1 MLRRQLV
8 QIDSCDALL
17 NGAIAIA
24 MHQMPS
30 VDPAYIDATIQTY
43 AETVRKRV
51 RGPQSQALLAHLH
64 AHLFEEIGFAGNS
77 ENYYVASNSYLPAV
91 LNSKR
96 GLPITLCLIY
106 KLVGQ
111 RVGLRVHGIG
121 LPGHFMCAV
130 ETEQGMMLV
139 DPFSGGRI
147 LTQDEAQ
154 DLVRERFGP
163 EVEWSDDYLEPVSN
177 LHWLTRMLQNL
188 LHVFGGAGHY
198 SDVAAMLE
206 LEMLLWPR
214 QLHLQRDLALVLARI
229 GMSRPASIWLDE
241 YLKHNPD
248 DPQKSD
254 LKQLLE
260 VLTT

>member
-1 MLRRQLV
+1 M
-8 QIDSCDALL
+8 
-17 NGAIAIA
+17 
-24 MHQMPS
+24 
-30 VDPAYIDATIQTY
+30 
-43 AETVRKRV
+43 
-51 RGPQSQALLAHLH
+51 
-64 AHLFEEIGFAGNS
+64 
-77 ENYYVASNSYLPAV
+77 
-91 LNSKR
+91 
-96 GLPITLCLIY
+96 
-106 KLVGQ
+106 
-111 RVGLRVHGIG
+111 RVHGIG

-130 ETEQGMMLV
+130 EVDDRMMLV
-139 DPFSGGRI
+139 DPFSGGRM
-147 LTQDEAQ
+147 LTPDEAQ
-154 DLVRERFGP
+154 EMVRERFGP

-214 QLHLQRDLALVLARI
+214 QPHLQRDLALVLARI
-229 GMSRPASIWLDE
+229 GLSQPGVGVAGP
-241 YLKHNPD
+241 YLKDNPD